1 MSVTAPRGFRAA
13 GVAAGMKASG
23 RLDLGVLVA
32 DAPAATVGLFTT
44 NAFPAAPVVLS
55 RERLASGRATAV
67 VVNSGQANAGTG
79 EAGTADAYD
88 MAEATA
94 EALAVAPQEVLVCS
108 TGVIGPR
115 VRMEAFREGIPRAA
129 ADVTEDGGER
139 FAEAILTTDRGPK
152 ETLVEADGF
161 AVGGCVKGAGMIA
174 PELATMLAF
183 LTTDA
188 PVAPDDLDAIVRR
201 VVAPV
206 FGNLTVDGCTSTND
220 TVLVMASGASEVAA
234 TPGSPAEAA
243 LEAALHEA
251 SVDLARRLVAEA
263 EGSSKTL
270 VVHVTGAS
278 DDDAARTV
286 GRSLASSLL
295 VKTALFGEDPNPGR
309 LLQAVGAAGVALD
322 PAGVGIDLA
331 GYGVIE
337 AGVVAPFDELS
348 CREALKERDVVVRV
362 DLGVGE
368 GEATFFG
375 CDLGY
380 EYVRINA
387 EYRT

>member
-1 MSVTAPRGFRAA
+1 MSVTAPRGFRA
-13 GVAAGMKASG
+13 GGMAAGMKASG
-23 RLDLGVLVA
+23 RLDLGLLVA
-32 DAPAATVGLFTT
+32 DAPAAAVGLFTT

-55 RERLASGRATAV
+55 RDRLASGRARAV

-79 EAGTADAYD
+79 EPGMADALE

-94 EALAVAPQEVLVCS
+94 RALGAVPEEVLVCS

-115 VRMEAFREGIPRAA
+115 VRMEAFREGLPRAA
-129 ADVTEDGGER
+129 DGVGEDGGEL

-152 ETLVEADGF
+152 ETLVETDGF

-174 PELATMLAF
+174 PDLATMLAF

-188 PVAPDDLDAIVRR
+188 DVATDDLDEIVRR
-201 VVAPV
+201 SVGPV
-206 FGNLTVDGCTSTND
+206 FGSLTVDGCSSTND
-220 TVLVMASGASEVAA
+220 TVLVLASGASGVAA
-234 TPGSPAEAA
+234 TRGSVAATA
-243 LEAALHEA
+243 LEEALHEA
-251 SVDLARRLVAEA
+251 SVDLARRIVGEA

-270 VVHVTGAS
+270 VVHVSGAS
-278 DDDAARTV
+278 DDDSARAA
-286 GRSLASSLL
+286 GRALAGSLL
-295 VKTALFGEDPNPGR
+295 VKTALFGEDPNAGR
-309 LLQAVGAAGVALD
+309 LLQAVGAAGEVLD
-322 PAGVGIDLA
+322 PAGVRIDLA
-331 GYGVIE
+331 GHRVVEG
-337 AGVVAPFDELS
+337 GVVAAFDERR
-348 CREALKERDVVVRV
+348 CREALKEREVAVRV
-362 DLGVGE
+362 ELGVGE

>member
-1 MSVTAPRGFRAA
+1 M
-13 GVAAGMKASG
+13 AAGMKASG
-23 RLDLGVLVA
+23 RLDLGLLVA
-32 DAPAATVGLFTT
+32 DAPAAAVGLFTT

-55 RERLASGRATAV
+55 RHRLASGRARAV

-79 EAGTADAYD
+79 EPGMADALE

-94 EALAVAPQEVLVCS
+94 RALGAAPEEVLVCS

-115 VRMEAFREGIPRAA
+115 VRMEAFREGLPRAA
-129 ADVTEDGGER
+129 AGVGEDGGEL

-152 ETLVEADGF
+152 ETLVETDGF

-174 PELATMLAF
+174 PDLATMLAF

-188 PVAPDDLDAIVRR
+188 DVATDDLDEIVRR
-201 VVAPV
+201 SVGPV
-206 FGNLTVDGCTSTND
+206 FGSLTVDGCSSTND
-220 TVLVMASGASEVAA
+220 TVLVLASGASGVAA
-234 TPGSPAEAA
+234 TRGSVAATA
-243 LEAALHEA
+243 LEEALHEA
-251 SVDLARRLVAEA
+251 SVDLARRIVGEA

-270 VVHVTGAS
+270 VVHVSGAS
-278 DDDAARTV
+278 DDDSARAA
-286 GRSLASSLL
+286 GRALAGSLL
-295 VKTALFGEDPNPGR
+295 VKTALFGEDPNAGR
-309 LLQAVGAAGVALD
+309 LLQAVGAAGETLD
-322 PAGVGIDLA
+322 PAGVRIDLA
-331 GYGVIE
+331 GHRVVEG
-337 AGVVAPFDELS
+337 GVVAAFDERR
-348 CREALKERDVVVRV
+348 CREALKEREVAVRV
-362 DLGVGE
+362 ELGVGE